1 MNAVVLDIRS
11 STDLKLI
18 ISLAKKLNINVFSIT
33 KQERE
38 SIEDLKLL
46 NLMVESKKEG
56 MADKKETLSKLGIE
70 I

>member
-1 MNAVVLDIRS
+1 MQLFLDVRS

-46 NLMVESKKEG
+46 NLMIEAKKEG

>member
-1 MNAVVLDIRS
+1 MNAVVLDVRS

-46 NLMVESKKEG
+46 NLMIEAKKEG